1 MLASGTLRACV
12 LLVLIASGVVAC
24 SKASTLPVIADAPS
38 LPLRDQSGQPF
49 SGKRLAGKV
58 WIANFM
64 FTSCP
69 DVCPLLTSKMRSLQL
84 RFGNH
89 KRDVELV
96 SISVDPH
103 HDTPEALSAFARE
116 HEADLSNWSF
126 LTGPEDTVR
135 QVVMEGFKQAMEEQ
149 PAKDK
154 QPRNILHGTHVTL
167 IDRRGRIRGFYR
179 TDNPSLLKLTQ
190 DAQQLLKETP

>member
-1 MLASGTLRACV
+1 MRIRIVAA
-12 LLVLIASGVVAC
+12 LIALPLVAC
-24 SKASTLPVIADAPS
+24 GNQATLPVIADAPP
-38 LPLRDQSGQPF
+38 LPLVDQSGQPF
-49 SGKRLAGKV
+49 DASKLAGKV
-58 WIANFM
+58 WIASFM

-89 KRDVELV
+89 KRDVALV

-103 HDTPEALSAFARE
+103 HDTPQALTAFARE
-116 HEADLSNWSF
+116 HEADFSNWSF
-126 LTGPEDTVR
+126 LTGSEDKVR
-135 QVVMEGFKQAMEEQ
+135 RVVMEGFKQAMEDV
-149 PAKDK
+149 PAKDN

-190 DAQQLLKETP
+190 DAQQLLKESP

>member
-1 MLASGTLRACV
+1 VLRTW
-12 LLVLIASGVVAC
+12 LVAALIAAALVAC
-24 SKASTLPVIADAPS
+24 SKQAALPVIADAPP
-38 LPLRDQSGQPF
+38 LPLIDQAGQPF
-49 SGKRLAGKV
+49 ASKRVAGKV

-89 KRDVELV
+89 KRDIELV

-103 HDTPEALSAFARE
+103 HDTPAALATFARE

-126 LTGPEDTVR
+126 LTGPDADVR
-135 QVVMEGFKQAMEEQ
+135 QVVMEGFKQAMEEV
-149 PAKDK
+149 PAKDD